1 MLAIID
7 LMIDVKNVMSIVLV
21 NLVFFSPF
29 V

>member
-21 NLVFFSPF
+21 NLVFSSPF